1 MQRSLLLFQNT
12 LKSNVTVKQY
22 TWYLDK
28 FIEFYKLKDHD
39 SLTTIDPQKLQ
50 IMIEDYI
57 MDLKKRYSPNSIP
70 MFYYPLQSFFEAND
84 VDLKWRKIKKLFPK
98 KIKVSGEEA
107 YSTKDIQKM
116 LNFANTL
123 RNKTLIHFLAS
134 TGVRIGAIP
143 DLKLKHLFEM
153 PMGCKSVLIYE
164 DSTEEYYTFLTP
176 EASKILDDHIEK
188 RRKDREYISEDSPV
202 IRTNYRLGIEKA
214 KPMTVKAIQGVIW
227 RCVNQAN
234 VSRSRKGKR
243 FSKQNA
249 HGFRKRFNTILKLNR
264 EINPNIIEK
273 MMGHK
278 KGLDGA
284 YLKPTKEEM
293 FEEFKKGIVGLSV
306 NETEKHEALIESQKS
321 KISELERN
329 QKRIE
334 QLETKIVNLQT
345 GFEIYDSLNKLPALP
360 TKQAYELFQKLKKG
374 GIDELG
380 FVFEDKELEK
390 EHEKK
395 TKNSFQRM
403 TD

>member
-12 LKSNVTVKQY
+12 LKSNVTVIQY
-22 TWYLDK
+22 TWYLQK
-28 FIEFYKLKDHD
+28 FIEFYKLRDHD
-39 SLTTIDPQKLQ
+39 SLLTIDPQKLQ

-57 MDLKKRYSPNSIP
+57 MDLKKRYSSNSIP
-70 MFYYPLQSFFEAND
+70 MFFYPLQSFFEAND

-98 KIKVSGEEA
+98 KVKVSGDEA

-143 DLKLKHLFEM
+143 DLKLRHLSDM

-164 DSTEEYYTFLTP
+164 DSTDEYCTFLTP

-234 VSRSRKGKR
+234 VSRTRKGKR

-249 HGFRKRFNTILKLNR
+249 HGYRKRFNTVLKLNR

-293 FEEFKKGIVGLSV
+293 FEEFKKGIVGLSIS
-306 NETEKHEALIESQKS
+306 ETEKHEALIESQKG
-321 KISELERN
+321 KISELEKN

-334 QLETKIVNLQT
+334 GLENKIVNLEM
-345 GFEIYDSLNKLPALP
+345 GFKIYDSLNKLPPVP
-360 TKQAYELFQKLKKG
+360 TKEAYELIQRLKKR
-374 GIDELG
+374 GIGKFGFELDDE
-380 FVFEDKELEK
+380 ELKKAYEK
-390 EHEKK
+390 GRDAL
-395 TKNSFQRM
+395 S
-403 TD
+403 

>member
-1 MQRSLLLFQNT
+1 MQRCLLLFQNT
-12 LKSNVTVKQY
+12 LKSDVTVKQY

-39 SLTTIDPQKLQ
+39 SLTKIEPRKFQE
-50 IMIEDYI
+50 MIEDYI

-70 MFYYPLQSFFEAND
+70 MFYYPLQSFCEANEI
-84 VDLKWRKIKKLFPK
+84 DLKWRKIKKLFPK
-98 KIKVSGEEA
+98 KIKVSGDEA
-107 YSTKDIQKM
+107 YSTKDVQKM

-176 EASKILDDHIEK
+176 EASKILDDHVEK
-188 RRKDREYISEDSPV
+188 RRKDGEYISEDSPV

-214 KPMTVKAIQGVIW
+214 KPMTVKAIQGVLW

-273 MMGHK
+273 MMGHQ

-284 YLKPTKEEM
+284 YLKPTKEQM
-293 FEEFKKGIVGLSV
+293 FEEFKKGIVGLSIS
-306 NETEKHEALIESQKS
+306 ETEKHEALIESQKG
-321 KISELERN
+321 KISELEKGKENLEKKDREIGDLKENMDKVIEQKIGEYN
-329 QKRIE
+329 QKFMEKIE
-334 QLETKIVNLQT
+334 K
-345 GFEIYDSLNKLPALP
+345 IYDERNLES
-360 TKQAYELFQKLKKG
+360 KKRL
-374 GIDELG
+374 DAMDRDFKRRLAK
-380 FVFEDKELEK
+380 D
-390 EHEKK
+390 
-395 TKNSFQRM
+395 
-403 TD
+403 DWD